1 MRIEPNIIKVKEWEL
16 YESEVLDKLKKEF
29 PNDEI
34 KKNIRK
40 LGKYSRVNRQIDI
53 AVYKETVG
61 YNMLGIIDC
70 KCFNRKLNVRDIE
83 SFIGLM
89 EDVAANFGI
98 IISNIG
104 YSKAAKN
111 RAEMKEIKLEVVDFL
126 TFTSEDYHYD
136 LDICRL
142 CNPRKEK
149 PLGIIHF
156 YPYGR
161 IEDGIVTIFDIGRC
175 DRCSGLH
182 IRCQNCGT
190 ITGITENLYG
200 KIIECEGNC
209 GLRVMVK
216 QNYIGE
222 GMYEE
227 EIILVDKD

>member
-1 MRIEPNIIKVKEWEL
+1 MRIKPNIIKVKEWEL
-16 YESEVLDKLKKEF
+16 YEAEVLDKLKKEF

-53 AVYKETVG
+53 AVYNETVG

-136 LDICRL
+136 LEICQL
-142 CNPRKEK
+142 CDPGEDK
-149 PLGIIHF
+149 PPGIVRF
-156 YPYGR
+156 NSYGR
-161 IEDGIVTIFDIGRC
+161 IDSESISIFDIGRC
-175 DRCSGLH
+175 DRCNEIH
-182 IRCQNCGT
+182 IRCQACGT
-190 ITGITENLYG
+190 VTSIPENLYG
-200 KIIECEGNC
+200 KVIECGGGC